1 VDGGISSIAAGD
13 DVLDFDTAAVAVAD
27 DVYAGASRGGLPLVN
42 AVAVTDDVYAGASRG
57 GLPLVNA
64 VVVADDVYA
73 IGNIIFG
80 VLVYTDGAV
89 VTMADDGGAPVVVVI
104 VLTEL

>member
-1 VDGGISSIAAGD
+1 MDGGISSIAAGD
-13 DVLDFDTAAVAVAD
+13 DVLDFDTAAVAVA
-27 DVYAGASRGGLPLVN
+27 
-42 AVAVTDDVYAGASRG
+42 DDVYAGASRG